1 MPQLASVVHAF
12 ADGRAVFLATDGRNR
27 NGATL
32 VEEVKGRI
40 QAMGT
45 RIIEL
50 TNTAVAEYDGAEVS
64 EIEQALCQLS
74 QVGPVNLRAFV
85 YVLIIESGATHL
97 ITLRHKVTDEHE
109 VIKSYTLRVNEV
121 ADDYG

>member
-27 NGATL
+27 NATTL
-32 VEEVKGRI
+32 SIVEEVKGRI

-45 RIIEL
+45 RIVEL
-50 TNTAVAEYDGAEVS
+50 TKAAVAEYDGAEVS

-85 YVLIIESGATHL
+85 YVWIISRRRDHVQYTASQSH
-97 ITLRHKVTDEHE
+97 RRARSHE
-109 VIKSYTLRVNEV
+109 VVYDEQRSCR
-121 ADDYG
+121 

>member
-1 MPQLASVVHAF
+1 MPQLASVGHAF

-27 NGATL
+27 NATTL

-45 RIIEL
+45 RIVEL
-50 TNTAVAEYDGAEVS
+50 TKAAVAEYDGAEVS

-85 YVLIIESGATHL
+85 YVLIISRRRDHVQYTASQSHRRT
-97 ITLRHKVTDEHE
+97 RSHKV
-109 VIKSYTLRVNEV
+109 VYTACQRSR
-121 ADDYG
+121 